1 MADYS
6 KQWREYRR
14 LRNRALAV
22 AGLILVAPVV
32 GVTFVNFAARSTAWL
47 AVFII
52 LGEVLSSTAIVTA
65 LRARTL
71 EMPLRREKKFVLKWS
86 SGLAIFFVER
96 CANCGLAKFARN

>member
-6 KQWREYRR
+6 KQWRDYRR

-22 AGLILVAPVV
+22 AGLILVVPVV
-32 GVTFVNFAARSTAWL
+32 GLTFENFGARSTAWL

-52 LGEVLSSTAIVTA
+52 LGGGLLSTAIVTA
-65 LRARTL
+65 LRAELWRC
-71 EMPLRREKKFVLKWS
+71 PRCGRRFVSKWS

-96 CANCGLAKFARN
+96 CVSCGLAKFANN